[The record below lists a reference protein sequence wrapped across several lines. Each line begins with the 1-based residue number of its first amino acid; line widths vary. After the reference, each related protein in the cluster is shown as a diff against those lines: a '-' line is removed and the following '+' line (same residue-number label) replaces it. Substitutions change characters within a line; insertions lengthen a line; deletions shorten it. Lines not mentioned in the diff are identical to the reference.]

1 MMKSKIAITLDQ
13 ELIEFLDH
21 QATNRSEYLNA
32 LLAEQRSK
40 VLTQQIIA
48 ALQEDSDD
56 PDYKAEVELW
66 DTVTGDG
73 LDVQQHSISS

>member
-1 MMKSKIAITLDQ
+1 MKSKIAITLDQ

-56 PDYKAEVELW
+56 PDYKAEVDLW

-73 LDVQQHSISS
+73 LDAQG

>member
-1 MMKSKIAITLDQ
+1 MMMKSKIAITLDQ

-48 ALQEDSDD
+48 ALQEDVDD
-56 PDYKAEVELW
+56 PDYKAEIEAW
-66 DTVTGDG
+66 DAVVGDG
-73 LDVQQHSISS
+73 LDAEG